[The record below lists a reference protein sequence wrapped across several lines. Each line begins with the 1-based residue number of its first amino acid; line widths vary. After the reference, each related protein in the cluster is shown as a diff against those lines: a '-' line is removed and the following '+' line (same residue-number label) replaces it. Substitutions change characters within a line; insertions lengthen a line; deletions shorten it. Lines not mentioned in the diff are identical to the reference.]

1 MREKHVGI
9 MAKCKTNFIF
19 LIDFLL
25 IIVVDLCR
33 FFKHLRNVSLEGD
46 LNKPNIEFTADGD
59 LKSTEL
65 KIMNLRPS
73 INSKNIVWE
82 EVNKITSFLYLCYR
96 QFLIFLFS
104 LDWCLEVL
112 GQNGTTGHSRYRLAG

>member
-1 MREKHVGI
+1 MICFV
-9 MAKCKTNFIF
+9 
-19 LIDFLL
+19 
-25 IIVVDLCR
+25 CR

-82 EVNKITSFLYLCYR
+82 EVCRLKNHHPNYIN
-96 QFLIFLFS
+96 LIMFILFRS
-104 LDWCLEVL
+104 VSGSHGPKRSNWTFVISSGRATLMLHHRVYPR
-112 GQNGTTGHSRYRLAG
+112 SSI

>member
-1 MREKHVGI
+1 MSLE
-9 MAKCKTNFIF
+9 TDFEF
-19 LIDFLL
+19 L
-25 IIVVDLCR
+25 
-33 FFKHLRNVSLEGD
+33 FFSFYKHLRNVSLEGD

-82 EVNKITSFLYLCYR
+82 EVGTSVNTHS
-96 QFLIFLFS
+96 S
-104 LDWCLEVL
+104 LV
-112 GQNGTTGHSRYRLAG
+112 